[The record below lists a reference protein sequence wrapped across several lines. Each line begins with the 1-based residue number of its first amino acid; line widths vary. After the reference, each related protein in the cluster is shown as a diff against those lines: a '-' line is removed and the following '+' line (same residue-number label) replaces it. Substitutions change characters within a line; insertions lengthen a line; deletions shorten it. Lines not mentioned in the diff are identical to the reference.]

1 MHLLFSLLI
10 NTGPMVACFCLPLQQ
25 EVTGYMVPTEVIN
38 NGNNEI
44 LEEGGSDS
52 GGHNSLSHATRISP
66 ATVRLESSLPLLWFY
81 FAFISSFY
89 LN

>member
-1 MHLLFSLLI
+1 LLI

-38 NGNNEI
+38 NGNDI

-66 ATVRLESSLPLLWFY
+66 ATVRLKSSLLLLWFY
-81 FAFISSFY
+81 FALISPFLSI
-89 LN
+89 N